1 MLPSG
6 ARPVSSIGSP
16 TADAART
23 PVSEHF
29 HDSSLPATVARAA
42 AALAAALL
50 FAQAASAHEF
60 KLGDLTIGHPWSR
73 ATLPGAKVAAGYL
86 TVKNAGSTPD
96 RLVSV
101 TADIAGKGEIHE
113 MTVKDGVM
121 TMRPLAGGL
130 EIPAGG
136 EVKLEPGSYHIMFM
150 ELKAPAVEG
159 VKFPGTL
166 TFEKA
171 GTVKVEFAV
180 EKAGGEADHSA
191 HGG

>member
-1 MLPSG
+1 MNFSFRNAALP
-6 ARPVSSIGSP
+6 
-16 TADAART
+16 
-23 PVSEHF
+23 
-29 HDSSLPATVARAA
+29 A
-42 AALAAALL
+42 AALALAL
-50 FAQAASAHEF
+50 FAQAAMAHGF
-60 KLGDLTIGHPWSR
+60 KIGDLEIGHPWSR

-86 TVKNAGSTPD
+86 TIKNNGSTPD
-96 RLVSV
+96 RLTAVS
-101 TADIAGKGEIHE
+101 AEIAGTGEIHE
-113 MTVKDGVM
+113 MSVKDGVM
-121 TMRPLAGGL
+121 TMRPLADGL

-136 EVKLEPGSYHIMFM
+136 EVKLEPGAYHLMFK

-180 EKAGGEADHSA
+180 EKAGGEADHSQ

>member
-1 MLPSG
+1 MNFSFRNAALP
-6 ARPVSSIGSP
+6 
-16 TADAART
+16 
-23 PVSEHF
+23 
-29 HDSSLPATVARAA
+29 A
-42 AALAAALL
+42 AALALALS
-50 FAQAASAHEF
+50 FAQAAMAHEY

-86 TVKNAGSTPD
+86 TVKNNGTEPD
-96 RLVSV
+96 RLIAVS
-101 TADIAGKGEIHE
+101 ADISGKGEIHE

-121 TMRPLAGGL
+121 NMRLLADGV
-130 EIPAGG
+130 EIPVGG
-136 EVKLEPGSYHIMFM
+136 EVKLEPGSYHLMFK

-191 HGG
+191 H

>member
-1 MLPSG
+1 MI
-6 ARPVSSIGSP
+6 SSFRN
-16 TADAART
+16 A
-23 PVSEHF
+23 
-29 HDSSLPATVARAA
+29 AA
-42 AALAAALL
+42 AALASALL
-50 FAQAASAHEF
+50 FAHAAVAHEF
-60 KLGDLTIGHPWSR
+60 KQGNLTIGHPWSR

-86 TVKNAGSTPD
+86 TVKNAGSAPD
-96 RLVSV
+96 RLISV

-121 TMRPLAGGL
+121 TMRPLADGL
-130 EIPAGG
+130 EVPAGG
-136 EVKLEPGSYHIMFM
+136 EVKLEPGSYHIMFVG
-150 ELKAPAVEG
+150 LKAPAVEG

-180 EKAGGEADHSA
+180 DKAGGEADHSA

>member
-1 MLPSG
+1 MIYSF
-6 ARPVSSIGSP
+6 RI
-16 TADAART
+16 AAL
-23 PVSEHF
+23 S
-29 HDSSLPATVARAA
+29 A
-42 AALAAALL
+42 AALASALL
-50 FAQAASAHEF
+50 FSQTASAHEF
-60 KLGDLTIGHPWSR
+60 KQGDLTIGHPWSR

-96 RLVSV
+96 RLISV

-121 TMRPLAGGL
+121 NMRPLADGL

-136 EVKLEPGSYHIMFM
+136 EVKLEPGSYHLMFM
-150 ELKAPAVEG
+150 GLKEPAVEG

-171 GTVKVEFAV
+171 GTVKIEFAV
-180 EKAGGEADHSA
+180 DKAGGEADHSA

>member
-1 MLPSG
+1 MTFSF
-6 ARPVSSIGSP
+6 RI
-16 TADAART
+16 AAL
-23 PVSEHF
+23 S
-29 HDSSLPATVARAA
+29 A
-42 AALAAALL
+42 AALASALL
-50 FAQAASAHEF
+50 FSQAASAHEV
-60 KLGDLTIGHPWSR
+60 KQGDLTIGHPWSR

-96 RLVSV
+96 RLISVS
-101 TADIAGKGEIHE
+101 ADIAGKGEIHE

-121 TMRPLAGGL
+121 NMRPLADGL

-136 EVKLEPGSYHIMFM
+136 EVKLEPGSYHLMFKD
-150 ELKAPAVEG
+150 LKAPAVEG

-171 GTVKVEFAV
+171 GTVKIEFAV
-180 EKAGGEADHSA
+180 NKAGGEADHSA

>member
-1 MLPSG
+1 MNFSFRNAALP
-6 ARPVSSIGSP
+6 
-16 TADAART
+16 
-23 PVSEHF
+23 
-29 HDSSLPATVARAA
+29 A
-42 AALAAALL
+42 AALALALS
-50 FAQAASAHEF
+50 FAQAAMAHEY

-86 TVKNAGSTPD
+86 TVKNNGSTPD
-96 RLVSV
+96 RLIAVS
-101 TADIAGKGEIHE
+101 ADISGKGEIHE

-121 TMRPLAGGL
+121 NMRLLADGV
-130 EIPAGG
+130 EIPVGG
-136 EVKLEPGSYHIMFM
+136 EVKLEPGSYHLMFK

-159 VKFPGTL
+159 VKFPGML

-191 HGG
+191 H

>member
-1 MLPSG
+1 MIF
-6 ARPVSSIGSP
+6 SSHKAV
-16 TADAART
+16 TC
-23 PVSEHF
+23 
-29 HDSSLPATVARAA
+29 TVAAF
-42 AALAAALL
+42 AAALL
-50 FAQAASAHEF
+50 LAQAASAHEF
-60 KLGDLTIGHPWSR
+60 KFGDLTIAHPWSR

-86 TVKNAGSTPD
+86 TVKNAGSSPD
-96 RLVSV
+96 RLISM
-101 TADIAGKGEIHE
+101 TADISGKAEIHE

-121 TMRPLAGGL
+121 TMRPITGGL

-136 EVKLEPGSYHIMFM
+136 ELKLEPGSYHIMFM

-171 GTVKVEFAV
+171 GTVNVEFAV
-180 EKAGGEADHSA
+180 EKAGGEDHSA

>member
-1 MLPSG
+1 MTFSF
-6 ARPVSSIGSP
+6 RI
-16 TADAART
+16 AAL
-23 PVSEHF
+23 S
-29 HDSSLPATVARAA
+29 A
-42 AALAAALL
+42 AALASALL
-50 FAQAASAHEF
+50 FSQAATAHEF
-60 KLGDLTIGHPWSR
+60 KQGDLTIGHPWSR

-96 RLVSV
+96 RLISV

-121 TMRPLAGGL
+121 TMRPLADGL

-136 EVKLEPGSYHIMFM
+136 EVKLEPGSYHLMFM
-150 ELKAPAVEG
+150 GLKEPAVEG

-180 EKAGGEADHSA
+180 DKAGGEADHSA

>member
-1 MLPSG
+1 MSF
-6 ARPVSSIGSP
+6 SFNTSI
-16 TADAART
+16 
-23 PVSEHF
+23 
-29 HDSSLPATVARAA
+29 ATA
-42 AALAAALL
+42 AALASALL
-50 FAQAASAHEF
+50 LAQAASAHEF
-60 KLGDLTIGHPWSR
+60 ELGDLTIGHPWSR

-121 TMRPLAGGL
+121 NMRPLAGGI

-136 EVKLEPGSYHIMFM
+136 EIKLEPGSYHVMFM

-171 GTVKVEFAV
+171 GPVRVEFAV
-180 EKAGGEADHSA
+180 EKAGGEADHST

>member
-1 MLPSG
+1 MFLSF
-6 ARPVSSIGSP
+6 RNK
-16 TADAART
+16 AAL
-23 PVSEHF
+23 S
-29 HDSSLPATVARAA
+29 A
-42 AALAAALL
+42 AALGAALV
-50 FAQAASAHEF
+50 FAQAAWAHGF
-60 KLGDLTIGHPWSR
+60 KQGDLEIGHPWSR

-86 TVKNAGSTPD
+86 TVKNNGTSPD
-96 RLVSV
+96 RLISA
-101 TADIAGKGEIHE
+101 TAEISGKGIVHE

-121 TMRPLAGGL
+121 TMRPLDGGL
-130 EIPAGG
+130 DIPAGA
-136 EVKLEPGSYHIMFM
+136 EVKLEPGSIHLMFM

-180 EKAGGEADHSA
+180 EKAGGEAEHSA